1 MTYHIFCTFLN
12 LTLISRD
19 EFISKLNLDELKSDP
34 ISLYELVLAMTPQ
47 LLFQYIRVF
56 IANDEVRFLE
66 RVGAFEIVD
75 LTDGGEQTAGRIDG
89 RNFDRFR
96 ESVASVL
103 GLKKP
108 VDKPVRFKSERARK
122 LMEKIRSNKSSVKKQ
137 DEAYEFDNMVL
148 KYCTHNKVGINLLN
162 VGGLTYYQFIRLFYE
177 YIHARQ
183 SDYGDALAA
192 NTFSYKDPKDYSPMQ
207 WIEKL
212 KDGNF

>member
-19 EFISKLNLDELKSDP
+19 EFISKFNLDELKSDP

-108 VDKPVRFKSERARK
+108 VDKPVRFNHADNDPVDLIVMLLSNHNTAHIKVLEELVDLLGDAKKREA
-122 LMEKIRSNKSSVKKQ
+122 IRLSTS
-137 DEAYEFDNMVL
+137 AYE
-148 KYCTHNKVGINLLN
+148 LLS
-162 VGGLTYYQFIRLFYE
+162 I
-177 YIHARQ
+177 I
-183 SDYGDALAA
+183 S
-192 NTFSYKDPKDYSPMQ
+192 
-207 WIEKL
+207 
-212 KDGNF
+212 

>member
-1 MTYHIFCTFLN
+1 
-12 LTLISRD
+12 
-19 EFISKLNLDELKSDP
+19 
-34 ISLYELVLAMTPQ
+34 MTPQ

-66 RVGAFEIVD
+66 RSGAFEIVD

-122 LMEKIRSNKSSVKKQ
+122 LMEKIRNNKSSVKKQ